1 MKIKLG
7 LAAAALAVAM
17 LAIPV
22 SAEAHF
28 DRGVHK
34 NWRCHWFGWL
44 DHSRCKVAKKY
55 YKKRVRK
62 AMK

>member
-1 MKIKLG
+1 MTTKLS

-17 LAIPV
+17 LTMPV
-22 SAEAHF
+22 SAQAHF

-44 DHSRCKVAKKY
+44 DHSRCHAVKKY
-55 YKKRVRK
+55 RKVRR

>member
-1 MKIKLG
+1 MKTNLS

-17 LAIPV
+17 FAIPV
-22 SAEAHF
+22 SAQAHF
-28 DRGVHK
+28 DGGVHK

-44 DHSRCKVAKKY
+44 DHSRCKVVKKY
-55 YKKRVRK
+55 HKKKVRK

>member
-1 MKIKLG
+1 MKTKLS

-17 LAIPV
+17 LSVPV
-22 SAEAHF
+22 SAEAHW

-44 DHSRCKVAKKY
+44 DHSRCKVAKTY
-55 YKKRVRK
+55 NKKRVRK